1 MTVFTVENIK
11 REIEKLNKYLET
23 ANRNCSWAKHA
34 EKQIDY
40 LENLVTM
47 LERN

>member
-1 MTVFTVENIK
+1 MTVITIENIK
-11 REIEKLNKYLET
+11 KEIEKLNKYLAT
-23 ANRNCSWAKHA
+23 ANKNCSWAKHA